1 MDSEVSDMEGLE
13 GDEQTDLK
21 QQLDTAMATIIKLRA
36 TPNQITETEIKDD
49 FESLQRAIQN
59 WVRMIDKEL
68 KGSHNDY
75 GHMFRKAFVP
85 QDEDYEDDED
95 NKRLR
100 WALKQF
106 GTMDNSDD
114 GQSRMW
120 MLWLGR
126 LNTCMD
132 VVFCRGIWTCLEKCI
147 FSMRYPVG
155 VDPDTEDTFT
165 SIIEAMHGE
174 DGDEDERSRANQWKS
189 ETLNAYIRTE
199 KFQDEHEK
207 AKSEIFRK
215 LDDAIITMLKNNL
228 PKRNRHIGA
237 LETNVFEP
245 ALSLHQRMACSS
257 FTYQLATP
265 KLRRG
270 ERRVDTKIVS
280 WKLQDMVKWRP
291 INMEDIGGIFQCLYP
306 AVFRVG
312 KTRKEDVFVCEA
324 TILAYDLGEG
334 PKTPRGPLMAS
345 LTPLHESPR
354 ESPQQS
360 PRGSP
365 DRHYRGIRKAYTD
378 EVHRDI
384 ITVIPDEGGHSRNWR
399 RHNTAPV
406 PSPTTNAVKPKHR
419 GKFLDRFRTPLEPS
433 NPETAFD
440 DDPSKSRT
448 ITSAAD
454 LMTSDAG
461 RTID

>member
-1 MDSEVSDMEGLE
+1 
-13 GDEQTDLK
+13 
-21 QQLDTAMATIIKLRA
+21 
-36 TPNQITETEIKDD
+36 
-49 FESLQRAIQN
+49 
-59 WVRMIDKEL
+59 
-68 KGSHNDY
+68 
-75 GHMFRKAFVP
+75 
-85 QDEDYEDDED
+85 
-95 NKRLR
+95 
-100 WALKQF
+100 
-106 GTMDNSDD
+106 
-114 GQSRMW
+114 
-120 MLWLGR
+120 
-126 LNTCMD
+126 
-132 VVFCRGIWTCLEKCI
+132 
-147 FSMRYPVG
+147 
-155 VDPDTEDTFT
+155 
-165 SIIEAMHGE
+165 
-174 DGDEDERSRANQWKS
+174 
-189 ETLNAYIRTE
+189 
-199 KFQDEHEK
+199 
-207 AKSEIFRK
+207 
-215 LDDAIITMLKNNL
+215 MLKNNL

-270 ERRVDTKIVS
+270 ERRVDTKVVS

-440 DDPSKSRT
+440 DDPSKSRSRSGPAKRGSSVEPDQPVMSRDFAPKSKSQPPSRRPSYST
-448 ITSAAD
+448 TGSVSTREPEMPLTHTAASTRREPRHKARPSD
-454 LMTSDAG
+454 IDEEVLNRDGQGLYNERPKCRDPAGFERYMTHEESMNSQRHG
-461 RTID
+461 